1 MITSNINE
9 ILLQSENIN
18 IKNTSKSNDFLES
31 ITSTSNTKNSSEIVN
46 RDNSLTYSNI
56 KGITL
61 EEIDTLFVNEDSKNT
76 ATNLRLATL
85 FTEDDTLGQA
95 LFNTVMGEPFELGY
109 SYLLDRYE
117 DKSSFL
123 SAGSSSSTLAELL
136 HSTMSNKLDSSEK
149 KITEVISQ
157 DKLDE
162 ILLQVN
168 SFDFVS
174 SLSSVSKDQYGRY
187 KDDDED
193 NDYSFLYNDYAIKY
207 QELANKY
214 QEIDDYNKN
223 IIKQF

>member
-18 IKNTSKSNDFLES
+18 SKNTSKSNGFLES
-31 ITSTSNTKNSSEIVN
+31 LSSAKTTNSSSELIN

-61 EEIDTLFVNEDSKNT
+61 EEIDTLFKDEDSKNT
-76 ATNLRLATL
+76 AINLRLATL
-85 FTEDDTLGQA
+85 FSEDDILGQA

-117 DKSSFL
+117 DKSSFF
-123 SAGSSSSTLAELL
+123 SARSSSSSLAELL
-136 HSTMSNKLDSSEK
+136 HSTMTNKLDSSQK
-149 KITEVISQ
+149 KVTDVISQ

-168 SFDFVS
+168 SFDFIS
-174 SLSSVSKDQYGRY
+174 SLSSVSKDQYGKY

-214 QEIDDYNKN
+214 QEIDAYNKN